1 MQIEIITK
9 QDLNDFKKDLLNE
22 VKELFSNGTILQSEY
37 LKSWEVCKLL
47 KISPGTLQ
55 TLRRTKKI
63 PFKKIGG
70 SIFYCKRDIF
80 SMLKP

>member
-9 QDLNDFKKDLLNE
+9 QDLNDFKKELLEE
-22 VKELFSNGTILQSEY
+22 VRKLLSNGTILQSEY

-47 KISPGTLQ
+47 KVSPGTLQ
-55 TLRRTKKI
+55 TLRKTKKL

-70 SIFYCKRDIF
+70 SIFYCKTDI
-80 SMLKP
+80 SRMLKS